1 MIERQHLPQRR
12 TSRRR
17 VAERCFGNTKPAVAV
32 ARLRRWI
39 AGDPEMLSELRKAG
53 YRNGSHYFSPREME
67 VLKRYLL

>member
-1 MIERQHLPQRR
+1 M
-12 TSRRR
+12 
-17 VAERCFGNTKPAVAV
+17 AERCFGNTKPAVAV